1 VSSSPPPQGQKSSLG
16 LDANL
21 AGMLAYAGF
30 FIFSGVILLLLE
42 KRSRTVRFHAAQSV
56 LVAISLTL
64 VYAFLGV
71 IPGLWLLGPVVWL
84 GSVVLWLFLMFKAY
98 RGEQHRL
105 PVIGDLAWQ
114 YASR

>member
-1 VSSSPPPQGQKSSLG
+1 VSPSPSPHVPKSSIG

-56 LVAISLTL
+56 LVAVSLTL
-64 VYAFLGV
+64 LYAFLGV

-84 GSVVLWLFLMFKAY
+84 GSVVLWLFLMFKAF

-114 YASR
+114 YSNR